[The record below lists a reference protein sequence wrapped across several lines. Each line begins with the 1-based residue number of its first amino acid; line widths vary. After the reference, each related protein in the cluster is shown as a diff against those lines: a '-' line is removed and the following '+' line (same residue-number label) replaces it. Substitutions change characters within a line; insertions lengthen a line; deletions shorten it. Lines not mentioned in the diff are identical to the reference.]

1 MDQTRGWFF
10 TLHAIATMVFDSVAY
25 KAVISNGL
33 VLDKFGEK
41 MSKHKGNTVDPFME
55 IDRFGS
61 DPLRWYMI
69 SNSAPWDNLKYDS
82 DGITEVSHKLFSTLY
97 NTYSFFAL
105 YANVDGFTG
114 DEPEVPVQERPE
126 IDRWILSL
134 LNTLVDECTQALD
147 DYEPTRA
154 ARAIGDFVN
163 DNLSNW
169 YVRLNRKRF
178 WGGEMTTDKLA
189 AYQTLYTCLCTIA
202 RLMAPVSPFFSDRLY
217 RDLTGAESV
226 HLALWP
232 EVDRA
237 LIDKDLERHMA
248 TAQTVTSMVLALR
261 RKVNIKVRQP
271 LSTLLIPEA
280 AGVDTSLPASIR
292 DLVLA
297 EVNIKDIKTIGA
309 DEGFL
314 VKRVKPDFKKLG
326 PKFGK
331 SMKAVAAAIAALDQP
346 SIARLEREGH
356 IALEAVEGC
365 PDVALT
371 DVEVISEDMPG
382 WIVANEGNIT
392 VALDVTLTPELLNEG
407 RAREIINRIQNIRKN
422 RDYDITDRI
431 KLTFEPSGDIEEV
444 LASFADY
451 IGRQV
456 LAEAVVCASVDV
468 TSPGVE
474 VLDIDGKE
482 VKVDITLN

>member
-1 MDQTRGWFF
+1 
-10 TLHAIATMVFDSVAY
+10 MVFDSVAY

-41 MSKHKGNTVDPFME
+41 MSKHKGNTVDPFLE

-114 DEPEVPVQERPE
+114 EEPEVPVSERAE

-134 LNTLVDECTQALD
+134 LNTLVADCTEALD

-178 WGGEMTTDKLA
+178 WGGEMDRDKLA
-189 AYQTLYTCLCTIA
+189 AYQTLYTCLCTVA

-226 HLALWP
+226 HLAFWP
-232 EVDRA
+232 EVDSA
-237 LIDKDLERHMA
+237 LVDKTLEHQMH
-248 TAQTVTSMVLALR
+248 TAQAVTSLVLALR

-271 LSTLLIPEA
+271 LATLIIPET
-280 AGVDTSLPASIR
+280 AGVDTALSAGIR

-297 EVNIKDIKTIGA
+297 EVNIKDLRTISA
-309 DEGFL
+309 DEVFL
-314 VKRVKPDFKKLG
+314 VKRVRPDFKKLG

-331 SMKAVAAAIAALDQP
+331 RMKAVAAAIAAMTQEE
-346 SIARLEREGH
+346 IAGLERSGSCTLQLADGAAE
-356 IALEAVEGC
+356 
-365 PDVALT
+365 VALA

-392 VALDVTLTPELLNEG
+392 VALDVTLTPELINEG
-407 RAREIINRIQNIRKN
+407 RAREIVNRIQNIRKS
-422 RDYDITDRI
+422 RGYDITDRI
-431 KLTFEPSGDIEEV
+431 KLVFEPAEALTGV
-444 LASFADY
+444 LADFGDY

-456 LAEAVVCASVDV
+456 LADAVVSAPLDADSSTVETLALDD
-468 TSPGVE
+468 VE
-474 VLDIDGKE
+474 VR
-482 VKVDITLN
+482 VDITLN